1 VSQVTREAL
10 KAKEK
15 EEAKAQRRQR
25 ETLKAK
31 RKARAQRQLAQ
42 QHKRRFQLKEAQV
55 RDMAATVRDP
65 LDLPQI
71 QTKCLK
77 FLSTG
82 NGQVQKCV
90 QILRDYGRTPKSKR
104 KVVGFFDME
113 GTKLKAPY
121 SASLVAPGFDETCAC
136 ACAA

>member
-1 VSQVTREAL
+1 
-10 KAKEK
+10 
-15 EEAKAQRRQR
+15 
-25 ETLKAK
+25 
-31 RKARAQRQLAQ
+31 
-42 QHKRRFQLKEAQV
+42 
-55 RDMAATVRDP
+55 MAATVRDT
-65 LDLPQI
+65 LDLPQM

-90 QILRDYGRTPKSKR
+90 QILSDYGRTPKSKR

-121 SASLVAPGFDETCAC
+121 SASLVAPGFDETWIMNPLEDGVRATF
-136 ACAA
+136 ADFMVSLNPKP

>member
-1 VSQVTREAL
+1 
-10 KAKEK
+10 
-15 EEAKAQRRQR
+15 
-25 ETLKAK
+25 
-31 RKARAQRQLAQ
+31 
-42 QHKRRFQLKEAQV
+42 
-55 RDMAATVRDP
+55 MAATVRDA
-65 LDLPQI
+65 LDLPQM

-82 NGQVQKCV
+82 NSQVQKCV

-121 SASLVAPGFDETCAC
+121 SASLVASGFDETWIMNWIMKDGVRATF
-136 ACAA
+136 ADFMVRPMNPEP